1 MSSDNLTAIGFTLL
15 TMASLLLLSGKGLP
29 VKIILFDGMCNLC
42 NFSIRFIIK
51 RDKRKLFKFASIQS
65 EVGQSLLKQFN
76 IQTENADSVVYIK
89 DDRCFAR
96 SAAVLNILKDLG
108 SVWKTFYVFIV
119 IPKFL
124 RDFIYNVIAKIRY
137 RVFGKREKCM
147 IPTDDIRNR
156 FLK

>member
-1 MSSDNLTAIGFTLL
+1 
-15 TMASLLLLSGKGLP
+15 MASLLLLSGKGLP